1 MPLNH
6 ARTHSPC
13 ASTLRLGNVS
23 EISTYGLPASWS
35 RMPGVLTPHLL
46 ANNSRYAQTTNLHE
60 LTPTRYGGCPHSFN
74 STCPAKSHE
83 SFIWKW
89 GWKSFFADLIGK
101 IHYWNKT
108 ILKGYTRKIR
118 LHCSMFAAISSRRFC
133 NYCRWRIFWPVFFWE
148 GRDKVFKPQVIML
161 CCHCSWSMTT
171 QLRKRRSSVFVS
183 QEGLWFE
190 QLSVVNFKFG
200 EAKRGQSHLTV
211 TINEEV

>member
-1 MPLNH
+1 
-6 ARTHSPC
+6 
-13 ASTLRLGNVS
+13 
-23 EISTYGLPASWS
+23 
-35 RMPGVLTPHLL
+35 MPGVLTPHLL

-60 LTPTRYGGCPHSFN
+60 VITPTRYGGCPHSFN

-83 SFIWKW
+83 FFIWKW

-101 IHYWNKT
+101 IHYWNKDN
-108 ILKGYTRKIR
+108 IKGAHPKIR
-118 LHCSMFAAISSRRFC
+118 LHTVAACLQRYRRGVLQLLQVAHLLTSILLRRTRQMCLSHGLLCSVVIVLGP
-133 NYCRWRIFWPVFFWE
+133 WRHNSE
-148 GRDKVFKPQVIML
+148 RDDLP
-161 CCHCSWSMTT
+161 
-171 QLRKRRSSVFVS
+171 VFVS